1 MIWDKKILLVD
12 DDPAIINMLEIILK
26 KEQFKNVYK
35 AMTGR
40 DAIKLQ
46 EQLQPNLIVLD
57 VMLPDMDGYEVC
69 KTVRGK
75 SMVPILFLSAKTE
88 ELDKLVS
95 YAMGGDEYITKP
107 FSTKELVAKIT
118 AILKRQEYYENS
130 QKNEKPYH
138 FGEYS
143 LHWDT
148 RILKKEDKVV
158 PLTAK
163 EYAVLEY
170 LVLNENIT
178 ISKEKLVENVWGCEY
193 DGYDNTVMVHIRHL
207 REKIEADPSSPQY
220 IKNIKGRGYVFE
232 NSKK

>member
-1 MIWDKKILLVD
+1 MIWDKRILLVD

-26 KEQFKNVYK
+26 KEQFKNIYK
-35 AMTGR
+35 AMNGR
-40 DAIKLQ
+40 DAIQMQ

-57 VMLPDMDGYEVC
+57 IMLPDIDGYEVC
-69 KTVRGK
+69 KNVRGK

-118 AILKRQEYYENS
+118 AILKRQEYYENP
-130 QKNEKPYH
+130 QKNENLYH

-143 LHWDT
+143 LYWDT
-148 RILKKEDKVV
+148 KVLKKADEIV

-170 LVLNENIT
+170 LVLNENVT

-193 DGYDNTVMVHIRHL
+193 DGYDNTVMVHIHHL
-207 REKIEADPSSPQY
+207 REKIEDNPSQPRF

-232 NSKK
+232 NTM